1 MPTGFGRKWY
11 HYSKVPLLLFEVF
24 DSIFANLSHNLG
36 IAGLHT
42 RTHGA
47 RARAHTLEN
56 KFILTRLWPAFV
68 AQ

>member
-47 RARAHTLEN
+47 RARAHT
-56 KFILTRLWPAFV
+56 
-68 AQ
+68 